1 VNDSV
6 ETICNMPIMLY
17 INGDMKF
24 FAQILGRDGM
34 STSWCMWCEAHPN
47 DWKGLLSVP
56 DEQLWVIDKQKQFL
70 QEIIAG
76 QRKEP
81 KEKRYS

>member
-1 VNDSV
+1 MNDSAK
-6 ETICNMPIMLY
+6 TIFNVPIQLY

-34 STSWCMWCEAHPN
+34 STLWHPN

-56 DEQLWVIDKQKQFL
+56 DEKLWVVDKQKQFFH
-70 QEIIAG
+70 EIIAG
-76 QRKEP
+76 QWKKP
-81 KEKRYS
+81 KEKMYS